1 MNDIEK
7 IKNEISK
14 ISVEIET
21 NEKTI
26 QNTSD
31 QQEINNLNNQN
42 KLLVEKKKITIYHLS
57 LLEKEQNLSLREQN
71 VIEKEQN
78 WLKNETCS
86 NQSITIYHFN

>member
-14 ISVEIET
+14 ISMEIET

-31 QQEINNLNNQN
+31 EQEINNLNNQT
-42 KLLVEKKKITIYHLS
+42 KLLVEKKK
-57 LLEKEQNLSLREQN
+57 
-71 VIEKEQN
+71 
-78 WLKNETCS
+78 
-86 NQSITIYHFN
+86 